1 MITQE
6 RKILAAVKNWEPLED
21 KHDEL
26 TPYGKTIHWA
36 KSQILKAEI
45 IRAHFQKLVDADNAK
60 KQRHWTVARRQ
71 RMFRLV
77 ALGGK
82 LCAYK
87 QSLDFLNSHP
97 SL

>member
-1 MITQE
+1 MNATNHQ
-6 RKILAAVKNWEPLED
+6 
-21 KHDEL
+21 
-26 TPYGKTIHWA
+26 KTVCWA
-36 KSQILKAEI
+36 QAQILKAESLK
-45 IRAHFQKLVDADNAK
+45 AHFQELVDKDNAK

-87 QSLDFLNSHP
+87 QALDFLNSHP
-97 SL
+97 PIDDPFKHGQNECHG